1 MSIAYSASV
10 RPSYPMLLSHRQY
23 DRVARRANYSR
34 AKASLITVETTRNR
48 EINYL
53 DVFFA

>member
-23 DRVARRANYSR
+23 DRVARRANYSHS
-34 AKASLITVETTRNR
+34 KASLITVETTRNR
-48 EINYL
+48 EINYI